1 MCYAI
6 ITAKFGQGEEP
17 QTIRLETAEDF
28 EAKLAVLRENDHCVS
43 ISVYKRVATHQRKSV
58 WDTAGDVAQNTG
70 D

>member
-28 EAKLAVLRENDHCVS
+28 DAKFDALQKNEHCVS
-43 ISVYKRVATHQRKSV
+43 ISVYKRVATHARKSV
-58 WDTAGDVAQNTG
+58 WDVAQNTG